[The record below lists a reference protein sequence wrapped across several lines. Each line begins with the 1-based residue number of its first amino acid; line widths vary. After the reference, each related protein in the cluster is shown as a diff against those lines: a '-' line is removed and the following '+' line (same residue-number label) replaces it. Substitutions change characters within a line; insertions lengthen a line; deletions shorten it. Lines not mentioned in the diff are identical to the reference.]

1 MIRRVEGT
9 AQPPR
14 KLGVKRRATAL
25 VEVIEERDTPELAL
39 RYGNGFVTVEIS
51 HDALD
56 AYAELHGDVP
66 LPVYEDQENGDRRTF
81 DAKTRVRL
89 VYDAQA
95 RLREVTTR
103 GRDGVYVRLTVS
115 DAPPADEPDVADA
128 DVADDATPQVQLN
141 AGESDVHD

>member
-56 AYAELHGDVP
+56 AYAEMNGDVP
-66 LPVYEDQENGDRRTF
+66 LPVYEDAETGDRRTF

-115 DAPPADEPDVADA
+115 DARAASDGADA
-128 DVADDATPQVQLN
+128 ADVDSPEDEDSQAQLN
-141 AGESDVHD
+141 AGEPD